1 MPEPTSFLAVEDLD
15 AAETLAAVESA
26 VRDRRAAEVRELE
39 LALHWADLHADDP
52 RDGGRPVP
60 PGGPRLVQLGGAGT
74 PWVVDLSIC
83 ELAVARGQHS
93 LTVRALVA
101 DALDLRHRLP
111 ELYTAVR
118 EGRVDVWAARKVAS
132 MTRKLDAAAAGLV
145 DRAVTDAVDQGNGRL
160 LSIAEAKVIE
170 ADTDAARAE
179 RDAERRRRYVAVTRT
194 DESGLR
200 TVIAPV
206 VPADAVWLDAT
217 VDRVADALDQR
228 RDLVPDL
235 PEDCTRDE
243 LRSVALGWLAHPDD
257 VVALL
262 AGEAEPRGHGAKTQA
277 IVHVHLHQATLDSGD
292 GVARVEGAGAM
303 LLDELAGLLG
313 HARVTLAP
321 VIDLDD
327 QHLGQRLRTPRGGQ
341 GTHPATHRR
350 RRVPPCPD
358 HQPQDRHGPPRPL
371 RRRTA
376 HPARPVTTTPP
387 HSAVDLTAPRPTSPT
402 DADSSVSRA
411 TCGTAPTAE
420 NDSSTPE
427 APTSSTPPKHS
438 SSNTPEH
445 STRPS
450 TGSKPAS
457 DGGGLD
463 GEHRTG
469 SVEQHLLGDAA
480 HDHLADRGAVPQS
493 DHHHVGVGVR
503 DDAEDLLRHVRADG
517 LADVV
522 GHVERGEPFL
532 EPGQPG
538 LADVAAV
545 DQGVA
550 LGRVDDHEAGA
561 AALRLLDA
569 GGERRLAVLVRDVAD
584 DDSHRLTSSSES
596 SSTVWGLPRSRPSTI
611 GTTMARPM
619 ST

>member
-132 MTRKLDAAAAGLV
+132 MTRKLDAPTAGLV

-170 ADTDAARAE
+170 ADTETARAE
-179 RDAERRRRYVAVTRT
+179 RDAERRRRYVAVTPT

-235 PEDCTRDE
+235 AEDCTRDE

-262 AGEAEPRGHGAKTQA
+262 AGQAEPRGHGGKTQA

-292 GVARVEGAGAM
+292 GVARVEEAGAM

-321 VIDLDD
+321 VIDLATSISVNGYE
-327 QHLGQRLRTPRGGQ
+327 HPESVKERTRLRTVGDVFPHAQTISRK
-341 GTHPATHRR
+341 TDMDHPD
-350 RRVPPCPD
+350 PYDP
-358 HQPQDRHGPPRPL
+358 HGPPGQTGDHNAAPL
-371 RRRTA
+371 GRGPHRAKTHLTYRCRQLGLARYLWHSPHGRKRLVDARGTHELDPA
-376 HPARPVTTTPP
+376 QAFELEHPGALHEALDRIEASLP
-387 HSAVDLTAPRPTSPT
+387 AVKA
-402 DADSSVSRA
+402 
-411 TCGTAPTAE
+411 
-420 NDSSTPE
+420 
-427 APTSSTPPKHS
+427 
-438 SSNTPEH
+438 
-445 STRPS
+445 
-450 TGSKPAS
+450 
-457 DGGGLD
+457 
-463 GEHRTG
+463 
-469 SVEQHLLGDAA
+469 
-480 HDHLADRGAVPQS
+480 GAV
-493 DHHHVGVGVR
+493 
-503 DDAEDLLRHVRADG
+503 
-517 LADVV
+517 
-522 GHVERGEPFL
+522 
-532 EPGQPG
+532 QPIG
-538 LADVAAV
+538 
-545 DQGVA
+545 
-550 LGRVDDHEAGA
+550 
-561 AALRLLDA
+561 
-569 GGERRLAVLVRDVAD
+569 
-584 DDSHRLTSSSES
+584 
-596 SSTVWGLPRSRPSTI
+596 WPRC
-611 GTTMARPM
+611 GC
-619 ST
+619 